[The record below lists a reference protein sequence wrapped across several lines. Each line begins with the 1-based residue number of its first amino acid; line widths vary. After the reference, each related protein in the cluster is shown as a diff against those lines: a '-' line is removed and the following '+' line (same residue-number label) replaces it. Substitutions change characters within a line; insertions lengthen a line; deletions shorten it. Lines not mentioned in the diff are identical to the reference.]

1 MGLYDNDYLDATQER
16 LPTLRQY
23 LNTSGKTK
31 RPKKFLVCKIWVPN
45 KYPSYSLETEHFRAS
60 VGKSTAIGRVL
71 QNNWSELIESEIDT
85 FLELK
90 LTNDKKTQLKLVPGR
105 TSGSWVDI
113 GTDPVLGI
121 SWKYS

>member
-1 MGLYDNDYLDATQER
+1 MGLYDYEYLDAQQEK

-23 LNTSGKTK
+23 LKTNGKTK
-31 RPKKFLVCKIWVPN
+31 RPKKFLVCKIWIPN

-60 VGKSTAIGRVL
+60 VGKSTALGKVL
-71 QNNWSELIESEIDT
+71 RDNWSELVRSEIDT

-90 LTNDKKTQLKLVPGR
+90 LADDKTTKLKLVPGR
-105 TSGSWVDI
+105 TSGSWLDV
-113 GTDPVLGI
+113 GSDPLLGI